1 MERRLTTLMGR
12 MSPYLRQAARTPDS
26 GHDKRF
32 TICVTKAS
40 RDTARVRAEA
50 RCNQGD
56 PREDGQGLARA
67 RVWVRCHQREPRDGR
82 IEKKKKERE
91 RETGEPRHPTFLT
104 ETHADAGTPRNGQR
118 LLRNFCISKLAARG
132 VVPRPT
138 RQEQRTAVE
147 LPGAPGCE
155 HRTTGRGSA
164 LLHYAR
170 AWCQLIPRRQA

>member
-91 RETGEPRHPTFLT
+91 RDRRTTTPDVSHRNACRRGNPT
-104 ETHADAGTPRNGQR
+104 
-118 LLRNFCISKLAARG
+118 K
-132 VVPRPT
+132 
-138 RQEQRTAVE
+138 RTAS
-147 LPGAPGCE
+147 
-155 HRTTGRGSA
+155 SA
-164 LLHYAR
+164 
-170 AWCQLIPRRQA
+170 